1 MRSYHNGIGRGRSMT
16 LTSRS
21 VHVCDPKRL
30 ALVRFV
36 CPYSYVAQDPTLRG
50 IARTPAINTA
60 PPQST
65 SYAPYWSGIV
75 WPAARSIW

>member
-1 MRSYHNGIGRGRSMT
+1 MT

-21 VHVCDPKRL
+21 SHVCDPKRL

-50 IARTPAINTA
+50 IARMPATNTA
-60 PPQST
+60 SPQST
-65 SYAPYWSGIV
+65 SFAIELRNRLACGPVYTGDVS
-75 WPAARSIW
+75 